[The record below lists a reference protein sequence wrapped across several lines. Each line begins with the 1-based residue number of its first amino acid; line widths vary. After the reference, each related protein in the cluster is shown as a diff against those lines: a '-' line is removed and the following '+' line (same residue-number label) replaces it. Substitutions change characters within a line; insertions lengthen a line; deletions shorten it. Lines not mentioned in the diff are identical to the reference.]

1 MVFEKFIPKEYKKSI
16 LDINYEKLKEKGIKC
31 LLLDLDNTLAVVDK
45 KEFNVEIKKK
55 LQEIKKDFKIF
66 IVSNN
71 FHFRI
76 KPFCDKIDTNFISFS
91 MKPLS
96 KGFRKVQRKYG
107 YKKSEI
113 CMIGDQLISDI
124 LGGNR
129 FGIMTI
135 LVDPLSKKD
144 LKITKINRILEKMI
158 LKKLEHKGQLE
169 RGSYYE

>member
-1 MVFEKFIPKEYKKSI
+1 MFLRKFIPDEYKKSI
-16 LDINYEKLKEKGIKC
+16 LDINYKNLKTKGIKC

-45 KEFNVEIKKK
+45 KEFDPLIKEK
-55 LQEIKKDFKIF
+55 LKELKKDFKIF

-71 FHFRI
+71 FRFRI
-76 KPFCDKIDTNFISFS
+76 KHFCDMIDADFISFS

-96 KGFRKVQRKYG
+96 KGFRQIERRYR

-129 FGIMTI
+129 FGITTI

-144 LKITKINRILEKMI
+144 LKITKINRILEKII
-158 LKKLEHKGQLE
+158 LKKLEYKGQLE

>member
-1 MVFEKFIPKEYKKSI
+1 MNYQKLIPKEYKKSI
-16 LDINYEKLKEKGIKC
+16 LDINYKKLKQKGIKC
-31 LLLDLDNTLAVVDK
+31 LLLDLDNTLIVVDK
-45 KEFNVEIKKK
+45 KEFDFHIKEK
-55 LQEIKKDFKIF
+55 LQQLKKDFKILV
-66 IVSNN
+66 VSNN

-76 KPFCDKIDTNFISFS
+76 KPFCDKIDTDFISFS

-96 KGFRKVQRKYG
+96 KGFRQVEKKYG
-107 YKKSEI
+107 YQKNEI

-144 LKITKINRILEKMI
+144 LKITKINRILEKRI
-158 LKKLEHKGQLE
+158 LKKLEHNGQLE